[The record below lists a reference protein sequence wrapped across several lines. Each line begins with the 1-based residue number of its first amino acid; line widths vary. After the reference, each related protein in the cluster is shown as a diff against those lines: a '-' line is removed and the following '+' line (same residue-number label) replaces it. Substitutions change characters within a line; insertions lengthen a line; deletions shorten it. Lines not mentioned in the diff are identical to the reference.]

1 MLDPKNDNLHDADG
15 NQENTDNQELE
26 TSKEVTEKVEEKV
39 NVNDNQKVIDEIDS
53 SNAEESEDETLSERH
68 DIPMLDYESMPMEAL
83 VSELEKLVSTGK
95 VSSIKEHIEEI
106 RKEFTSKY
114 KEFIDDKRE
123 QFASQNDGDTI
134 GLEYHLPVKQKF
146 DSLLDDYKERKSNHY
161 KTLENNLKTNLK
173 VRLEIIEELKNLIDP
188 EMNIPDLFKQFN
200 EIRDK
205 WRSAGAIPKDKYN
218 HVWNNYHFHVE
229 NFYDYIHLDRE
240 ARDMDFKYNLE
251 QKQKIIARAKELLHE
266 PDLNKAFRE
275 LQLLHRLWKEELG
288 PVSREYRDQIW
299 NEFSSVTR
307 EIHDKREQF
316 FQQIREKE
324 KQTLEVKK
332 QIIAQIQALAEE
344 NITSHSG
351 WQKQIKKVEE
361 QKEAFFK
368 AGRVPMEN
376 RDEIWEAFRN
386 ATKEFNTKKNSFYK
400 NLKAEQH
407 NNLLR
412 KQALIEKANQLKDS
426 EDFVATTPIMKQ
438 IQEEWKN
445 IGHVPK
451 KNSDAIWNEFKAA
464 CNHYFDRLHAKRNEE
479 NQVENAAYEAKKAY
493 LEETLKHVELTGD
506 HKTDLETIKSH
517 IEKWKSFGRVP
528 HHKRYIEAKYN
539 KILDGLFDKLSLSKK
554 DSEIIRYNNRITSWT
569 NSEENTKLMSE
580 RIFLTKK
587 IEELQQ
593 EIRQL
598 ENNKLFITGA
608 SEKNPFVAEV
618 NKNIE
623 KRKQDLEI
631 WKEKLKQLDTILKG
645 ISE

>member
-1 MLDPKNDNLHDADG
+1 MLEQKNDNLPEADG
-15 NQENTDNQELE
+15 NPENKIAQEVQN
-26 TSKEVTEKVEEKV
+26 SKIEKAEDTNKKV
-39 NVNDNQKVIDEIDS
+39 LDEIEN
-53 SNAEESEDETLSERH
+53 SNAEESEDETLTERH
-68 DIPMLDYESMPMEAL
+68 DIPMLDYESMSMEAL
-83 VSELEKLVSTGK
+83 AEELEKLLATGK
-95 VSSIKEHIEEI
+95 VASIKEHVEEI
-106 RKEFTSKY
+106 RKEFYNKY
-114 KEFIDDKRE
+114 HSFIDDKRE
-123 QFASQNDGDTI
+123 EFATENNGNTTDF
-134 GLEYHLPVKQKF
+134 EYHFPLKGKF
-146 DSLLDDYKERKSNHY
+146 DALLNDYRERKNKHY
-161 KTLENNLKTNLK
+161 KNLENTLKNNLA
-173 VRLEIIEELKNLIDP
+173 VRLALIEELKGLINP
-188 EMNIPDLFKQFN
+188 ENNIQDIFRQFN
-200 EIRDK
+200 DIRER
-205 WRSAGAIPKDKYN
+205 WRNAGPIPKDKYN

-251 QKQKIIARAKELLHE
+251 QKQKVIARAKELLHE

-554 DSEIIRYNNRITSWT
+554 DSEIIRYNNRITSWA
-569 NSEENTKLMSE
+569 NSEENTKLRSE

-623 KRKQDLEI
+623 KRKQDLEV

>member
-1 MLDPKNDNLHDADG
+1 MLEQKNDNLPEADG
-15 NQENTDNQELE
+15 NPENKIAQEVQN
-26 TSKEVTEKVEEKV
+26 SKIEKAEDTNKKV
-39 NVNDNQKVIDEIDS
+39 LDEIEN
-53 SNAEESEDETLSERH
+53 SNAEESEDETLTERH
-68 DIPMLDYESMPMEAL
+68 DIPMLDYESMSMEAL
-83 VSELEKLVSTGK
+83 AEELEKLLATGK
-95 VSSIKEHIEEI
+95 VASIKEHVEEI
-106 RKEFTSKY
+106 RKEFYNKY
-114 KEFIDDKRE
+114 HSFIDDKRE
-123 QFASQNDGDTI
+123 EFATENNGDTTDF
-134 GLEYHLPVKQKF
+134 EYHFPLKGKF
-146 DSLLDDYKERKSNHY
+146 DALLNDYRERKNKHY
-161 KTLENNLKTNLK
+161 KNLENTLKNNLA
-173 VRLEIIEELKNLIDP
+173 VRLALIEELKGLINP
-188 EMNIPDLFKQFN
+188 ENNIQDIFRQFN
-200 EIRDK
+200 DIRER
-205 WRSAGAIPKDKYN
+205 WRNAGPIPKDKYN

-251 QKQKIIARAKELLHE
+251 QKQKVIARAKELLHE

-554 DSEIIRYNNRITSWT
+554 DSEIIRYNNRITSLA

>member
-1 MLDPKNDNLHDADG
+1 MLEQKNDNLPEADG
-15 NQENTDNQELE
+15 NPENKIAQEVQNSEI
-26 TSKEVTEKVEEKV
+26 EKAEDTNKKV
-39 NVNDNQKVIDEIDS
+39 LDEIEN
-53 SNAEESEDETLSERH
+53 SNAEESEDETLTERH
-68 DIPMLDYESMPMEAL
+68 DIPMLDYESMSMEAL
-83 VSELEKLVSTGK
+83 AEELEKLLATGK
-95 VSSIKEHIEEI
+95 VASIKEHVEEI
-106 RKEFTSKY
+106 RKEFYNKY
-114 KEFIDDKRE
+114 HSFIDDKRE
-123 QFASQNDGDTI
+123 EFATENNGDTTDF
-134 GLEYHLPVKQKF
+134 EYHFPLKGKF
-146 DSLLDDYKERKSNHY
+146 DALLNDYRERKNKHY
-161 KTLENNLKTNLK
+161 KNLENTLKNNLA
-173 VRLEIIEELKNLIDP
+173 VRLALIEELKGLINP
-188 EMNIPDLFKQFN
+188 ENNIQDIFRQFN
-200 EIRDK
+200 DIRER
-205 WRSAGAIPKDKYN
+205 WRNAGPIPKDKYN

-251 QKQKIIARAKELLHE
+251 QKQKVIARAKELLHE

-554 DSEIIRYNNRITSWT
+554 DSEIIRYNNRITSLA

-623 KRKQDLEI
+623 KRKQDLEV

>member
-1 MLDPKNDNLHDADG
+1 MLEQKNDNLPEADG
-15 NQENTDNQELE
+15 NPENKIAQEVQN
-26 TSKEVTEKVEEKV
+26 SKIEKAEDTNKKV
-39 NVNDNQKVIDEIDS
+39 LDEIEN
-53 SNAEESEDETLSERH
+53 SNAEESEDETLTERH
-68 DIPMLDYESMPMEAL
+68 DIPMLDYESMSMEAL
-83 VSELEKLVSTGK
+83 AEELEKLLATGK
-95 VSSIKEHIEEI
+95 VASIKEHVEEI
-106 RKEFTSKY
+106 RKEFYNKY
-114 KEFIDDKRE
+114 HSFIDDKRE
-123 QFASQNDGDTI
+123 EFATENNGDTTDF
-134 GLEYHLPVKQKF
+134 EYHFPLKGKF
-146 DSLLDDYKERKSNHY
+146 DALLNDYRERKNKHY
-161 KTLENNLKTNLK
+161 KNLENTLKNNLA
-173 VRLEIIEELKNLIDP
+173 VRLALIEELKGLINP
-188 EMNIPDLFKQFN
+188 ENNIQDIFRQFN
-200 EIRDK
+200 DIRER
-205 WRSAGAIPKDKYN
+205 WRNAGPIPKDKYN

-332 QIIAQIQALAEE
+332 KIIAQIQALAEE

-554 DSEIIRYNNRITSWT
+554 DSEIIRYNNRITSWA
-569 NSEENTKLMSE
+569 NSEENTKLRSE

-623 KRKQDLEI
+623 KRKQDLEV

>member
-1 MLDPKNDNLHDADG
+1 MLEQKNDNLPEADG
-15 NQENTDNQELE
+15 NPENKIAQEVQNSEI
-26 TSKEVTEKVEEKV
+26 EKAEDTNKKV
-39 NVNDNQKVIDEIDS
+39 LDEIEN
-53 SNAEESEDETLSERH
+53 SNAEESEDETLTERH
-68 DIPMLDYESMPMEAL
+68 DIPMLDYESMSMEAL
-83 VSELEKLVSTGK
+83 AEELEKLLATGK
-95 VSSIKEHIEEI
+95 VASIKEHVEEI
-106 RKEFTSKY
+106 RKEFYNKY
-114 KEFIDDKRE
+114 HSFIDDKRE
-123 QFASQNDGDTI
+123 EFATENNGDTTDF
-134 GLEYHLPVKQKF
+134 EYHFPLKGKF
-146 DSLLDDYKERKSNHY
+146 DALLNDYRERKNKHY
-161 KTLENNLKTNLK
+161 KNLENTLKNNLA
-173 VRLEIIEELKNLIDP
+173 VRLALIEELKGLINP
-188 EMNIPDLFKQFN
+188 ENNIQDIFRQFN
-200 EIRDK
+200 DIRER
-205 WRSAGAIPKDKYN
+205 WRNAGPIPKDKYN

-251 QKQKIIARAKELLHE
+251 QKQKVIARAKELLHE

-386 ATKEFNTKKNSFYK
+386 VTKEFNTKKNSFYK

-554 DSEIIRYNNRITSWT
+554 DSEIIRYNNRITSLA

>member
-1 MLDPKNDNLHDADG
+1 MLEQKNDNLPEADG
-15 NQENTDNQELE
+15 NPENKIAQEVQN
-26 TSKEVTEKVEEKV
+26 SKIEKAEDTNKKV
-39 NVNDNQKVIDEIDS
+39 LDEIEN
-53 SNAEESEDETLSERH
+53 SNAEESEDETLTERH
-68 DIPMLDYESMPMEAL
+68 DIPMLDYESMSMEAL
-83 VSELEKLVSTGK
+83 AEELEKLLATGK
-95 VSSIKEHIEEI
+95 VASIKEHVEEI
-106 RKEFTSKY
+106 RKEFYNKY
-114 KEFIDDKRE
+114 HSFIDDKRE
-123 QFASQNDGDTI
+123 EFATENNGDTTDF
-134 GLEYHLPVKQKF
+134 EYHFPLKGKF
-146 DSLLDDYKERKSNHY
+146 DALLNDYRERKNKHY
-161 KTLENNLKTNLK
+161 KNLENTLKNNLA
-173 VRLEIIEELKNLIDP
+173 VRLALIEELKGLINP
-188 EMNIPDLFKQFN
+188 ENNIQDIFRQFN
-200 EIRDK
+200 DIRER
-205 WRSAGAIPKDKYN
+205 WRNAGPIPKDKYN

-251 QKQKIIARAKELLHE
+251 QKQKVIARAKELLHE

-332 QIIAQIQALAEE
+332 KIIAQIQALAEE

-554 DSEIIRYNNRITSWT
+554 DSEIIRYNNRITSWA

-623 KRKQDLEI
+623 KRKQDLEV

>member
-1 MLDPKNDNLHDADG
+1 MLEQKNDNLPEADG
-15 NQENTDNQELE
+15 NPENKIAQEVQN
-26 TSKEVTEKVEEKV
+26 SKIEKAEDTNKKV
-39 NVNDNQKVIDEIDS
+39 LDEIEN
-53 SNAEESEDETLSERH
+53 SNAEESEDETLTERH
-68 DIPMLDYESMPMEAL
+68 DIPMLDYESMSMEAL
-83 VSELEKLVSTGK
+83 AEELEKLLATGK
-95 VSSIKEHIEEI
+95 VASIKEHVEEI
-106 RKEFTSKY
+106 RKEFYNKY
-114 KEFIDDKRE
+114 HSFIDDKRE
-123 QFASQNDGDTI
+123 EFATENNGDTTDF
-134 GLEYHLPVKQKF
+134 EYHFPLKGKF
-146 DSLLDDYKERKSNHY
+146 DALLNDYRERKNKHY
-161 KTLENNLKTNLK
+161 KNLENTLKNNLA
-173 VRLEIIEELKNLIDP
+173 VRLALIEELKGLINP
-188 EMNIPDLFKQFN
+188 ENNIQDIFRQFN
-200 EIRDK
+200 DIRER
-205 WRSAGAIPKDKYN
+205 WRNAGPIPKDKYN

-251 QKQKIIARAKELLHE
+251 QKQKVIARAKELLHE

-554 DSEIIRYNNRITSWT
+554 DSEIIRYNNRITSWA
-569 NSEENTKLMSE
+569 NSEENTKLRSE

-623 KRKQDLEI
+623 KRKQDLEV

>member
-1 MLDPKNDNLHDADG
+1 MLEQKNDNLPEADG
-15 NQENTDNQELE
+15 NPENKIAQEVQN
-26 TSKEVTEKVEEKV
+26 SKIEKAEDTNKKV
-39 NVNDNQKVIDEIDS
+39 LDEIEN
-53 SNAEESEDETLSERH
+53 SNAEESEDETLTERH
-68 DIPMLDYESMPMEAL
+68 DIPMLDYESMSMEAL
-83 VSELEKLVSTGK
+83 AEELEKLLATGK
-95 VSSIKEHIEEI
+95 VASIKEHVEEI
-106 RKEFTSKY
+106 RKEFYNKY
-114 KEFIDDKRE
+114 HSFIDDKRE
-123 QFASQNDGDTI
+123 EFATENNGDTTDF
-134 GLEYHLPVKQKF
+134 EYHFPLKGKF
-146 DSLLDDYKERKSNHY
+146 DALLNDYRERKNKHY
-161 KTLENNLKTNLK
+161 KNLENTLKNNLA
-173 VRLEIIEELKNLIDP
+173 VRLALIEELKGLINP
-188 EMNIPDLFKQFN
+188 ENNIQDIFRQFN
-200 EIRDK
+200 DIRER
-205 WRSAGAIPKDKYN
+205 WRNAGPIPKDKYN

-251 QKQKIIARAKELLHE
+251 QKQKVIARAKELLHE

-332 QIIAQIQALAEE
+332 KIIAQIQALAEE

-554 DSEIIRYNNRITSWT
+554 DSEIIRYNNRITSLA

-623 KRKQDLEI
+623 KRKQDLEV

>member
-1 MLDPKNDNLHDADG
+1 MLEQKNDNLPEADG
-15 NQENTDNQELE
+15 NPENKIAQEVQN
-26 TSKEVTEKVEEKV
+26 SKIEKAEDTNKKV
-39 NVNDNQKVIDEIDS
+39 LDEIEN
-53 SNAEESEDETLSERH
+53 SNAEESEDETLTERH
-68 DIPMLDYESMPMEAL
+68 DIPMLDYESMSMEAL
-83 VSELEKLVSTGK
+83 AEELEKLLATGK
-95 VSSIKEHIEEI
+95 VASIKEHVEEI
-106 RKEFTSKY
+106 RKEFYNKY
-114 KEFIDDKRE
+114 HSFIDDKRE
-123 QFASQNDGDTI
+123 EFATENNGDTTDF
-134 GLEYHLPVKQKF
+134 EYHFPLKGKF
-146 DSLLDDYKERKSNHY
+146 DALLNDYRERKNKHY
-161 KTLENNLKTNLK
+161 KNLENTLKNNLA
-173 VRLEIIEELKNLIDP
+173 VRLALIEELKGLINP
-188 EMNIPDLFKQFN
+188 ENNIQDIFRQFN
-200 EIRDK
+200 DIRER
-205 WRSAGAIPKDKYN
+205 WRNAGPIPKDKYN

-251 QKQKIIARAKELLHE
+251 QKQKVIARAKELLHE

-332 QIIAQIQALAEE
+332 KIIAQIQALAEE

-554 DSEIIRYNNRITSWT
+554 DSEIIRYNNRITSWA
-569 NSEENTKLMSE
+569 NSEENTKLRSE

>member
-1 MLDPKNDNLHDADG
+1 MLEQKNDNLPEADG
-15 NQENTDNQELE
+15 NPENKIAQEVQN
-26 TSKEVTEKVEEKV
+26 SKIEKAEDTNKKV
-39 NVNDNQKVIDEIDS
+39 LDEIEN
-53 SNAEESEDETLSERH
+53 SNAEESEDETLTERH
-68 DIPMLDYESMPMEAL
+68 DIPMLDYESMSMEAL
-83 VSELEKLVSTGK
+83 AEELEKLLATGK
-95 VSSIKEHIEEI
+95 VASIKEHVEEI
-106 RKEFTSKY
+106 RKEFYNKY
-114 KEFIDDKRE
+114 HSFIDDKRE
-123 QFASQNDGDTI
+123 EFATENNGDTTDF
-134 GLEYHLPVKQKF
+134 EYHFPLKGKF
-146 DSLLDDYKERKSNHY
+146 DALLNDYRERKNKHY
-161 KTLENNLKTNLK
+161 KNLENTLKNNLA
-173 VRLEIIEELKNLIDP
+173 VRLALIEELKGLINP
-188 EMNIPDLFKQFN
+188 ENNIQDIFRQFN
-200 EIRDK
+200 DIRER
-205 WRSAGAIPKDKYN
+205 WRNAGPIPKDKYN

-251 QKQKIIARAKELLHE
+251 QKQKVIARAKELLHE

-554 DSEIIRYNNRITSWT
+554 DSEIIRYNNRITSLA

-623 KRKQDLEI
+623 KRKQDLEV

>member
-1 MLDPKNDNLHDADG
+1 MLEQKNDNLPEADG
-15 NQENTDNQELE
+15 NPENKIAQEVQN
-26 TSKEVTEKVEEKV
+26 SKIEKAEDTNKKV
-39 NVNDNQKVIDEIDS
+39 LDEIEN
-53 SNAEESEDETLSERH
+53 SNAEESEDETLTERH
-68 DIPMLDYESMPMEAL
+68 DIPMLDYESMSMEAL
-83 VSELEKLVSTGK
+83 AEELEKLLATGK
-95 VSSIKEHIEEI
+95 VASIKEHVEEI
-106 RKEFTSKY
+106 RKEFYNKY
-114 KEFIDDKRE
+114 HSFIDDKRE
-123 QFASQNDGDTI
+123 EFATENNGDTTDF
-134 GLEYHLPVKQKF
+134 EYHFPLKGKF
-146 DSLLDDYKERKSNHY
+146 DALLNDYRERKNKHY
-161 KTLENNLKTNLK
+161 KNLENTLKNNLA
-173 VRLEIIEELKNLIDP
+173 VRLALIEELKGLINP
-188 EMNIPDLFKQFN
+188 ENNIQDIFRQFN
-200 EIRDK
+200 DIRER
-205 WRSAGAIPKDKYN
+205 WRNAGPIPKDKYN

-251 QKQKIIARAKELLHE
+251 QKQKVIARAKELLHE

-554 DSEIIRYNNRITSWT
+554 DSEIIRYNNRITSWA

>member
-1 MLDPKNDNLHDADG
+1 MLEQKNDNLPEADG
-15 NQENTDNQELE
+15 NPENKIAQEVQN
-26 TSKEVTEKVEEKV
+26 SKIEKAEDTNKKV
-39 NVNDNQKVIDEIDS
+39 LDEIEN
-53 SNAEESEDETLSERH
+53 SNAEESEDETLTERH
-68 DIPMLDYESMPMEAL
+68 DIPMLDYESMSMEAL
-83 VSELEKLVSTGK
+83 AEELEKLLATGK
-95 VSSIKEHIEEI
+95 VASIKEHVEEI
-106 RKEFTSKY
+106 RKEFYNKY
-114 KEFIDDKRE
+114 HSFIDDKRE
-123 QFASQNDGDTI
+123 EFATENNGDTTDF
-134 GLEYHLPVKQKF
+134 EYHFPLKGKF
-146 DSLLDDYKERKSNHY
+146 DALLNDYRERKNKHY
-161 KTLENNLKTNLK
+161 KNLENTLKNNLA
-173 VRLEIIEELKNLIDP
+173 VRLALIEELKGLINP
-188 EMNIPDLFKQFN
+188 ENNIQDIFRQFN
-200 EIRDK
+200 DIRER
-205 WRSAGAIPKDKYN
+205 WRNAGPIPKDKYN

-251 QKQKIIARAKELLHE
+251 QKQKVIARAKELLHE

-554 DSEIIRYNNRITSWT
+554 DSEIIRYNNRITSLA

-623 KRKQDLEI
+623 KRKQDLEV

-645 ISE
+645 ISK

>member
-1 MLDPKNDNLHDADG
+1 MLEQKNDNLPEADG
-15 NQENTDNQELE
+15 NPENKIAQEVQN
-26 TSKEVTEKVEEKV
+26 SKIEKAEDTNKKV
-39 NVNDNQKVIDEIDS
+39 LDEIEN
-53 SNAEESEDETLSERH
+53 SNAEESEDETLTERH
-68 DIPMLDYESMPMEAL
+68 DIPMLDYESMSMEAL
-83 VSELEKLVSTGK
+83 AEELEKLLATGK
-95 VSSIKEHIEEI
+95 VASIKEHVEEI
-106 RKEFTSKY
+106 RKEFYNKY
-114 KEFIDDKRE
+114 HSFIDDKRE
-123 QFASQNDGDTI
+123 EFATENNGDTTDF
-134 GLEYHLPVKQKF
+134 EYHFPLKGKF
-146 DSLLDDYKERKSNHY
+146 DALLNDYRERKNKHY
-161 KTLENNLKTNLK
+161 KNLENTLKNNLA
-173 VRLEIIEELKNLIDP
+173 VRLALIEELKGLINP
-188 EMNIPDLFKQFN
+188 ENNIQDIFRQFN
-200 EIRDK
+200 DIRER
-205 WRSAGAIPKDKYN
+205 WRNAGPIPKDKYN

-251 QKQKIIARAKELLHE
+251 QKQKVIARAKELLHE

-332 QIIAQIQALAEE
+332 KIIAQIQALAEE

-554 DSEIIRYNNRITSWT
+554 DSEIIRYNNRITSLA

-623 KRKQDLEI
+623 KRKQEI
-631 WKEKLKQLDTILKG
+631 G
-645 ISE
+645 RAHV

>member
-1 MLDPKNDNLHDADG
+1 MLEQKNDNLPEADG
-15 NQENTDNQELE
+15 NPENKIAQEVQNSEI
-26 TSKEVTEKVEEKV
+26 EKAEDTNKKV
-39 NVNDNQKVIDEIDS
+39 LDEIEN
-53 SNAEESEDETLSERH
+53 SNAEESEDETLTERH
-68 DIPMLDYESMPMEAL
+68 DIPMLDYESMSMEAL
-83 VSELEKLVSTGK
+83 AEELEKLLATGK
-95 VSSIKEHIEEI
+95 VASIKEHVEEI
-106 RKEFTSKY
+106 RKEFYNKY
-114 KEFIDDKRE
+114 HSFIDDKRE
-123 QFASQNDGDTI
+123 EFATENNGDTTDF
-134 GLEYHLPVKQKF
+134 EYHFPLKGKF
-146 DSLLDDYKERKSNHY
+146 DALLNDYRERKNKHY
-161 KTLENNLKTNLK
+161 KNLENTLKNNLA
-173 VRLEIIEELKNLIDP
+173 VRLALIEELKGLINP
-188 EMNIPDLFKQFN
+188 ENNIQDIFRQFN
-200 EIRDK
+200 DIRER
-205 WRSAGAIPKDKYN
+205 WRNAGPIPKDKYN

-251 QKQKIIARAKELLHE
+251 QKQKVIARAKELLHE

-554 DSEIIRYNNRITSWT
+554 DSEIIRYNNRITSLA

>member
-1 MLDPKNDNLHDADG
+1 MLEQKNDNLPEADG
-15 NQENTDNQELE
+15 NPENKIAQEVQN
-26 TSKEVTEKVEEKV
+26 SKIEKAEDTNKKV
-39 NVNDNQKVIDEIDS
+39 LDEIEN
-53 SNAEESEDETLSERH
+53 SNAEESEDETLTERH
-68 DIPMLDYESMPMEAL
+68 DIPMLDYESMSMEAL
-83 VSELEKLVSTGK
+83 AEELEKLLATGK
-95 VSSIKEHIEEI
+95 VASIKEHVEEI
-106 RKEFTSKY
+106 RKEFYNKY
-114 KEFIDDKRE
+114 HSFIDDKRE
-123 QFASQNDGDTI
+123 EFATENNGDTTDF
-134 GLEYHLPVKQKF
+134 EYHFPLKGKF
-146 DSLLDDYKERKSNHY
+146 DALLNDYRERKNKHY
-161 KTLENNLKTNLK
+161 KNLENTLKNNLA
-173 VRLEIIEELKNLIDP
+173 VRLALIEELKGLINP
-188 EMNIPDLFKQFN
+188 ENNIQDIFRQFN
-200 EIRDK
+200 DIRER
-205 WRSAGAIPKDKYN
+205 WRNAGPIPKDKYN

-554 DSEIIRYNNRITSWT
+554 DSEIIRYNNRITSWA

-623 KRKQDLEI
+623 KRKQDLEV

>member
-1 MLDPKNDNLHDADG
+1 MLEQKNDNLPEADG
-15 NQENTDNQELE
+15 NPENKIAQEVQN
-26 TSKEVTEKVEEKV
+26 SKIEKAEDTNKKV
-39 NVNDNQKVIDEIDS
+39 LDEIEN
-53 SNAEESEDETLSERH
+53 SNAEESEDETLTERH
-68 DIPMLDYESMPMEAL
+68 DIPMLDYESMSMEAL
-83 VSELEKLVSTGK
+83 AEELEKLLATGK
-95 VSSIKEHIEEI
+95 VASIKEHVEEI
-106 RKEFTSKY
+106 RKEFYNKY
-114 KEFIDDKRE
+114 HSFIDDKRE
-123 QFASQNDGDTI
+123 EFATENNGDTTDF
-134 GLEYHLPVKQKF
+134 EYHFPLKGKF
-146 DSLLDDYKERKSNHY
+146 DALLNDYRERKNKHY
-161 KTLENNLKTNLK
+161 KNLENTLKNNLA
-173 VRLEIIEELKNLIDP
+173 VRLALIEELKGLINP
-188 EMNIPDLFKQFN
+188 ENNIQDIFRQFN
-200 EIRDK
+200 DIRER
-205 WRSAGAIPKDKYN
+205 WRNAGPIPKDKYN

-554 DSEIIRYNNRITSWT
+554 DSEIIRYNNRITSWA
-569 NSEENTKLMSE
+569 NSEENTKLRSE

>member
-1 MLDPKNDNLHDADG
+1 MLEQKNDNLPEADG
-15 NQENTDNQELE
+15 NPENKIAQEVQN
-26 TSKEVTEKVEEKV
+26 SKIEKAEDTNKKV
-39 NVNDNQKVIDEIDS
+39 LDEIEN
-53 SNAEESEDETLSERH
+53 SNAEESEDETLTERH
-68 DIPMLDYESMPMEAL
+68 DIPMLDYESMSMEAL
-83 VSELEKLVSTGK
+83 AEELEKLLATGK
-95 VSSIKEHIEEI
+95 VASIKEHVEEI
-106 RKEFTSKY
+106 RKEFYNKY
-114 KEFIDDKRE
+114 HSFIDDKRE
-123 QFASQNDGDTI
+123 EFATENNGDTTDF
-134 GLEYHLPVKQKF
+134 EYHFPLKGKF
-146 DSLLDDYKERKSNHY
+146 DALLNDYRERKNKHY
-161 KTLENNLKTNLK
+161 KNLENTLKNNLA
-173 VRLEIIEELKNLIDP
+173 VRLALIEELKGLINP
-188 EMNIPDLFKQFN
+188 ENNIQDIFRQFN
-200 EIRDK
+200 DIRER
-205 WRSAGAIPKDKYN
+205 WRNAGPIPKDKYN

-251 QKQKIIARAKELLHE
+251 QKQKVIARAKELLHE

-332 QIIAQIQALAEE
+332 KIIAQIQALAEE

-554 DSEIIRYNNRITSWT
+554 DSEIIRYNNRITSWA
-569 NSEENTKLMSE
+569 NSEENTKLRSE

-623 KRKQDLEI
+623 KRKQDLEV

>member
-1 MLDPKNDNLHDADG
+1 MLEQKNDNLPEADG
-15 NQENTDNQELE
+15 NPENKIAQEVQN
-26 TSKEVTEKVEEKV
+26 SKIEKAEDTNKKV
-39 NVNDNQKVIDEIDS
+39 LDEIEN
-53 SNAEESEDETLSERH
+53 SNAEESEDETLTERH
-68 DIPMLDYESMPMEAL
+68 DIPMLDYESMSMEAL
-83 VSELEKLVSTGK
+83 AEELEKLLATGK
-95 VSSIKEHIEEI
+95 VASIKEHVEEI
-106 RKEFTSKY
+106 RKEFYNKY
-114 KEFIDDKRE
+114 HSFIDDKRE
-123 QFASQNDGDTI
+123 EFATENNGDTTDF
-134 GLEYHLPVKQKF
+134 EYHFPLKGKF
-146 DSLLDDYKERKSNHY
+146 DALLNDYRERKNKHY
-161 KTLENNLKTNLK
+161 KNLENTLKNNLA
-173 VRLEIIEELKNLIDP
+173 VRLALIEELKGLINP
-188 EMNIPDLFKQFN
+188 ENNIQDIFRQFN
-200 EIRDK
+200 DIRER
-205 WRSAGAIPKDKYN
+205 WRNAGPIPKDKYN

-251 QKQKIIARAKELLHE
+251 QKQKVIARAKELLHE

-332 QIIAQIQALAEE
+332 KIIAQIQALAEE

-554 DSEIIRYNNRITSWT
+554 DSEIIRYNNRITSLA

>member
-1 MLDPKNDNLHDADG
+1 MLEQKNDNLPEADG
-15 NQENTDNQELE
+15 NPENKIAQEVQN
-26 TSKEVTEKVEEKV
+26 SKIEKAEDTNKKV
-39 NVNDNQKVIDEIDS
+39 LDEIEN
-53 SNAEESEDETLSERH
+53 SNAEESEDETLTERH
-68 DIPMLDYESMPMEAL
+68 DIPMLDYESMSMEAL
-83 VSELEKLVSTGK
+83 AEELEKLLATGK
-95 VSSIKEHIEEI
+95 VASIKEHVEEI
-106 RKEFTSKY
+106 RKEFYNKY
-114 KEFIDDKRE
+114 HSFIDDKRE
-123 QFASQNDGDTI
+123 EFATENNGDTTDF
-134 GLEYHLPVKQKF
+134 EYHFPLKGKF
-146 DSLLDDYKERKSNHY
+146 DALLNDYRERKNKHY
-161 KTLENNLKTNLK
+161 KNLENTLKNNLA
-173 VRLEIIEELKNLIDP
+173 VRLALIEELKGLINP
-188 EMNIPDLFKQFN
+188 ENNIQDIFRQFN
-200 EIRDK
+200 DIRER
-205 WRSAGAIPKDKYN
+205 WRNAGPIPKDKYN

-251 QKQKIIARAKELLHE
+251 QKQKVIARAKELLHE

-539 KILDGLFDKLSLSKK
+539 KILDSLFDKLSLSKK
-554 DSEIIRYNNRITSWT
+554 DSEIIRYNNRITSWA
-569 NSEENTKLMSE
+569 NSEENTKLRSE

>member
-1 MLDPKNDNLHDADG
+1 MLEQKNDNLPEADG
-15 NQENTDNQELE
+15 NPENKIAQEVQN
-26 TSKEVTEKVEEKV
+26 SKIEKAEDTNKKV
-39 NVNDNQKVIDEIDS
+39 LDEIEN
-53 SNAEESEDETLSERH
+53 SNAEESEDETLTERH
-68 DIPMLDYESMPMEAL
+68 DIPMLDYESMSMEAL
-83 VSELEKLVSTGK
+83 AEELEKLLATGK
-95 VSSIKEHIEEI
+95 VASIKEHVEEI
-106 RKEFTSKY
+106 RKEFYNKY
-114 KEFIDDKRE
+114 HSFIDDKRE
-123 QFASQNDGDTI
+123 EFATENNGDTTDF
-134 GLEYHLPVKQKF
+134 EYHFPLKGKF
-146 DSLLDDYKERKSNHY
+146 DALLNDYRERKNKHY
-161 KTLENNLKTNLK
+161 KNLENTLKNNLA
-173 VRLEIIEELKNLIDP
+173 VRLALIEELKGLINP
-188 EMNIPDLFKQFN
+188 ENNIQDIFRQFN
-200 EIRDK
+200 DIRER
-205 WRSAGAIPKDKYN
+205 WRNAGPIPKDKYN

-251 QKQKIIARAKELLHE
+251 QKQKVIARAKELLHE

-554 DSEIIRYNNRITSWT
+554 DSEIIRYNNRITSWA
-569 NSEENTKLMSE
+569 NSEENTKLRSE

>member
-1 MLDPKNDNLHDADG
+1 MLEQKNDNLPEADG
-15 NQENTDNQELE
+15 NPENKIAQEVQN
-26 TSKEVTEKVEEKV
+26 SKIEKAEDTNKKV
-39 NVNDNQKVIDEIDS
+39 LDEIEN
-53 SNAEESEDETLSERH
+53 SNAEESEDETLTERH
-68 DIPMLDYESMPMEAL
+68 DIPMLDYESMSMEAL
-83 VSELEKLVSTGK
+83 AEELEKLLATGK
-95 VSSIKEHIEEI
+95 VASIKEHVEEI
-106 RKEFTSKY
+106 RKEFYNKY
-114 KEFIDDKRE
+114 HSFIDDKRE
-123 QFASQNDGDTI
+123 EFATENNGDTTDF
-134 GLEYHLPVKQKF
+134 EYHFPLKGKF
-146 DSLLDDYKERKSNHY
+146 DALLNDYRERKNKHY
-161 KTLENNLKTNLK
+161 KNLENTLKNNLA
-173 VRLEIIEELKNLIDP
+173 VRLALIEELKGLINP
-188 EMNIPDLFKQFN
+188 ENNIQDIFRQFN
-200 EIRDK
+200 DIRER
-205 WRSAGAIPKDKYN
+205 WRNAGPIPKDKYN

-251 QKQKIIARAKELLHE
+251 QKQKVIARAKELLHE

-554 DSEIIRYNNRITSWT
+554 DSEIIRYNNRITSLA
-569 NSEENTKLMSE
+569 NSEENTKLRSE

-623 KRKQDLEI
+623 KRKQDLEV

>member
-1 MLDPKNDNLHDADG
+1 MLEQKNDNLPEADG
-15 NQENTDNQELE
+15 NPENKIAQEVQN
-26 TSKEVTEKVEEKV
+26 SKIEKAEDTNKKV
-39 NVNDNQKVIDEIDS
+39 LDEIEN
-53 SNAEESEDETLSERH
+53 SNAEESEDETLTERH
-68 DIPMLDYESMPMEAL
+68 DIPMLDYESMSMEAL
-83 VSELEKLVSTGK
+83 AEELEKLLATGK
-95 VSSIKEHIEEI
+95 VASIKEHVEEI
-106 RKEFTSKY
+106 RKEFYNKY
-114 KEFIDDKRE
+114 HSFIDDKRE
-123 QFASQNDGDTI
+123 EFATENNGDTTDF
-134 GLEYHLPVKQKF
+134 EYHFPLKGKF
-146 DSLLDDYKERKSNHY
+146 DALLNDYRERKNKHY
-161 KTLENNLKTNLK
+161 KNLENTLKNNLA
-173 VRLEIIEELKNLIDP
+173 VRLALIEELKGLINP
-188 EMNIPDLFKQFN
+188 ENNIQDIFRQFN
-200 EIRDK
+200 DIRER
-205 WRSAGAIPKDKYN
+205 WRNAGPIPKDKYN

-251 QKQKIIARAKELLHE
+251 QKQKVIARAKELLHE

-554 DSEIIRYNNRITSWT
+554 DSEIIRYNNRITSWA

-623 KRKQDLEI
+623 KRKQDLEV

>member
-1 MLDPKNDNLHDADG
+1 MLEQKNDNLPEADG
-15 NQENTDNQELE
+15 NPENKIAQEVQNSEI
-26 TSKEVTEKVEEKV
+26 EKAEDTNKKV
-39 NVNDNQKVIDEIDS
+39 LDEIEN
-53 SNAEESEDETLSERH
+53 SNAEESEDETLTERH
-68 DIPMLDYESMPMEAL
+68 DIPMLDYESMSMEAL
-83 VSELEKLVSTGK
+83 AEELEKLLATGK
-95 VSSIKEHIEEI
+95 VASIKEHVEEI
-106 RKEFTSKY
+106 RKEFYNKY
-114 KEFIDDKRE
+114 HSFIDDKRE
-123 QFASQNDGDTI
+123 EFATENNGDTTDF
-134 GLEYHLPVKQKF
+134 EYHFPLKGKF
-146 DSLLDDYKERKSNHY
+146 DALLNDYRERKNKHY
-161 KTLENNLKTNLK
+161 KNLENTLKNNLA
-173 VRLEIIEELKNLIDP
+173 VRLALIEELKGLINP
-188 EMNIPDLFKQFN
+188 ENNIQDIFRQFN
-200 EIRDK
+200 DIRER
-205 WRSAGAIPKDKYN
+205 WRNAGPIPKDKYN

-251 QKQKIIARAKELLHE
+251 QKQKVIARAKELLHE

-554 DSEIIRYNNRITSWT
+554 DSEIIRYNNRITSWA

-623 KRKQDLEI
+623 KRKQDLEV